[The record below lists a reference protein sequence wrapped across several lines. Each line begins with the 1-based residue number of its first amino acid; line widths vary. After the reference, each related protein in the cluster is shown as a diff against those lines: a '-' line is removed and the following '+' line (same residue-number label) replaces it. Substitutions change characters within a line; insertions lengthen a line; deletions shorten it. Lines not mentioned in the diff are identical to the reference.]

1 MIKGVGTDLVDVE
14 RIRKA
19 RERWKESFLKKIFT
33 EDELFYCNL
42 KNNPYPHLAGRFA
55 AKEAVMKAL
64 GFGFPI
70 ISFKDIEITNHSGL
84 PVAVLKGRAK
94 EIAERGNISKI
105 LISISHINDKA
116 SAFAIAE

>member
-1 MIKGVGTDLVDVE
+1 MIKGIGTDLVDVC

-19 RERWKESFLKKIFT
+19 EKKWGEGFIKRVFT
-33 EDELFYCNL
+33 ENELSYCNL

-64 GFGFPI
+64 GFGWPN
-70 ISFKDIEITNHSGL
+70 ISYRDIEITNHSGL
-84 PVAVLKGRAK
+84 PKVILRGRAK
-94 EIAERGNISKI
+94 EIAKRGNISKI
-105 LISISHINDKA
+105 LISISHIDDKA